1 MFRIGSILCGLAL
14 IWGCSSPHESSDL
27 ESWSKDEG
35 KLRIL
40 STTAMIDDL
49 VGEIGGDRV
58 NHIALIF
65 GEIDPHSYELVK
77 GDSEKFNLANLVFYN
92 GLGLEH
98 GASLHYQLKNH
109 PNAVALGDLI
119 LEKFPEEKITV
130 DHQVDPHIWMDI
142 SLWSR
147 AIDPIAQALIQKDPA
162 GESTYLQ
169 NAETLR
175 KKMGEA
181 HTQIYTDLQQIP
193 QEKRYIVTSHDAFNY
208 FTRAYLAEP
217 SEVETGGWEKRF
229 DAPEGLAPEG
239 QLSSSDI
246 QQVINHLIEYHIEI
260 VFPESN
266 VSQDSLKKVI
276 HACAQKGLIV
286 TLSKEALYGDSMG
299 PKGSG
304 AHTYLNMI
312 EYDASV
318 LEKAWKKGSL

>member
-1 MFRIGSILCGLAL
+1 MLRIGSILCCLAFL
-14 IWGCSSPHESSDL
+14 IMGCSSHREPSEW
-27 ESWSKDEG
+27 EAWSKNEG
-35 KLRIL
+35 KLKVL

-58 NHIALIF
+58 VHIALIF

-77 GDSEKFNLANLVFYN
+77 GDSEKFTLANLVFYN

-98 GASLHYQLKNH
+98 GASLHYQLKSH
-109 PNAVALGDLI
+109 SHGVALGDLI
-119 LEKFPEEKITV
+119 LEKFPEEKIIV
-130 DHQVDPHIWMDI
+130 GDQIDPHIWMDI
-142 SLWSR
+142 SLWSL
-147 AIDPIAQALIQKDPA
+147 AIEPIAQALIASDPE
-162 GESTYLQ
+162 GKEVYLE
-169 NAETLR
+169 NAEALR

-181 HTQIYTDLQQIP
+181 HSHVYQRLQQIP

-217 SEVETGGWEKRF
+217 LELSTKEWEKRF

-239 QLSSSDI
+239 QLSSYDI

-276 HACAQKGLIV
+276 HACAQKGLV
-286 TLSKEALYGDSMG
+286 VSLSKEVLYGDSMG
-299 PKGSG
+299 PKGSD
-304 AHTYLNMI
+304 AHTYLKMI
-312 EYDASV
+312 QYDAAV
-318 LEKAWKKGSL
+318 LERAWKG